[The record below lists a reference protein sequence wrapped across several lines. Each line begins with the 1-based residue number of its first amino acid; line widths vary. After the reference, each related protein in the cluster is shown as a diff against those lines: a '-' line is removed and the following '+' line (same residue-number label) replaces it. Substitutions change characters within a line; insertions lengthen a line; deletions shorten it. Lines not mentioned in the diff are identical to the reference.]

1 MTVTIIIC
9 VLLLLAYAFDVS
21 AAFTKTPSVILL
33 LLLGSIVRYV
43 TTSLNIVIPD
53 LNPFLPVLGTIGLIL
68 IVLEGSLDLEI
79 NRSKIPM
86 IKKSVLVAIIPMFV
100 MAFGLSFLLGALNED
115 SFKLNLINVIPF
127 CVISSAIAIP
137 SVRGLSQ
144 ENKEFV
150 VYETSLSDIF
160 GVLFF
165 NFMALNPYINGQ
177 SFGLFGIQILIIV
190 VVSFISV
197 LGLSFLLSRIRH
209 HVTFTPII
217 LFVILIY
224 AISKE
229 FHLPGLIFILVF
241 GLFLGNIDEMKNFKW
256 IEKFRPLKLQAEVDK
271 FKEVTIEATFMVRAT
286 FFILFGFLM
295 KPNEIFNLETLPLA
309 GAIVIIILLI
319 RWITLK
325 LAGLP
330 ASPLLFVAPRGLITI
345 LLFLAILPE
354 QAIPLV
360 NKSLVIQT
368 VLLSVIAMMIG
379 LMTTKKEEPTSE
391 EENKEAAL

>member
-21 AAFTKTPSVILL
+21 AAFTKIPSVILL

-100 MAFGLSFLLGALNED
+100 MAFGLAFLLGALNDD

-165 NFMALNPYINGQ
+165 NFCLLYTSDAADERSSVDLVGRR
-177 SFGLFGIQILIIV
+177 IIKKKQH
-190 VVSFISV
+190 S
-197 LGLSFLLSRIRH
+197 LSH
-209 HVTFTPII
+209 
-217 LFVILIY
+217 
-224 AISKE
+224 
-229 FHLPGLIFILVF
+229 IF
-241 GLFLGNIDEMKNFKW
+241 
-256 IEKFRPLKLQAEVDK
+256 
-271 FKEVTIEATFMVRAT
+271 EAR
-286 FFILFGFLM
+286 
-295 KPNEIFNLETLPLA
+295 
-309 GAIVIIILLI
+309 
-319 RWITLK
+319 
-325 LAGLP
+325 
-330 ASPLLFVAPRGLITI
+330 
-345 LLFLAILPE
+345 
-354 QAIPLV
+354 
-360 NKSLVIQT
+360 
-368 VLLSVIAMMIG
+368 
-379 LMTTKKEEPTSE
+379 KK
-391 EENKEAAL
+391 

>member
-21 AAFTKTPSVILL
+21 AAFTKIPSVILL

-100 MAFGLSFLLGALNED
+100 MAFGLAFLLGALNDD

-165 NFMALNPYINGQ
+165 NFIALNPYINGQ
-177 SFGLFGIQILIIV
+177 SFGLFGIQI
-190 VVSFISV
+190 
-197 LGLSFLLSRIRH
+197 LSRIRH

-224 AISKE
+224 AVSKE

-241 GLFLGNIDEMKNFKW
+241 GLFLGNIDELKRFKW

-295 KPNEIFNLETLPLA
+295 T
-309 GAIVIIILLI
+309 
-319 RWITLK
+319 
-325 LAGLP
+325 
-330 ASPLLFVAPRGLITI
+330 SPLLFVAPRGLITI
-345 LLFLAILPE
+345 LLFLAIVPE
-354 QAIPLV
+354 QSIPLV

-368 VLLSVIAMMIG
+368 VLLSVVAMMIG

-391 EENKEAAL
+391 EDNKEAAL